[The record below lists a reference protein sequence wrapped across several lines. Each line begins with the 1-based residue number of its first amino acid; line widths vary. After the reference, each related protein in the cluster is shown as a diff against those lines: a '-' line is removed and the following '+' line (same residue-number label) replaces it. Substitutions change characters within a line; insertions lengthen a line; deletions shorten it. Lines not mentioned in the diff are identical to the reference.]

1 MKQWWTLQELSKRL
15 PETRQGLMARAAREN
30 WRDTKRLDG
39 EPLARRR
46 AGRGGGFEFH
56 ISLLSV
62 TAQAVL
68 VDAPV
73 ASQDETIPD
82 LEIETATDARTRDAR
97 LAVLALATKF
107 HATTGLGLKEADR
120 AFAQAYSSGAL
131 VIDAAVRAVIPT
143 VSRPTLCRWRAAV
156 RAGDGAKIAS
166 RQGRTKGSSPLM
178 TVNDGAVATYIGA
191 LLIKNPFY
199 TAIHIRDA
207 VEAKFGATLDLDGA
221 ALPLPSART
230 FCRFV
235 TDFRATNKVALTKI
249 QDPDAFKS
257 RHRIAGLSRHAHV
270 ERLNQTWQIDASPLD
285 MLCLDG
291 RNSVYVL
298 VDVFSRR
305 IMTYVS
311 RTPRAHA
318 VKLLMRKAIL
328 AWGVPELVETDN
340 GSDFTAKAVQAF
352 MASTGIDVH
361 RCDAYSP
368 EQKGI
373 VERGIGTMHRYIG
386 TMMPGFIG
394 HSVADRK
401 QIEARRSFAARLGCD
416 DAKAFAVEL
425 TSIEAADYLDRWA
438 ADHYANREH
447 TGLGKDAA
455 GKGITPFAK
464 AASFAGRVRRIESE
478 RALDVLLMEIADGGG
493 VRTVGKQGI
502 RVEGGFFIAPTI
514 MVGEK
519 VLVRLDPADLGKAY
533 CFTADGAAFL
543 GEAINPELLG
553 IDRASAVAMA
563 RRQQAK
569 ILDDSM
575 AEAKAAARKI
585 KPRDVIDDVLRMA
598 AAKAGKLVEFPR
610 GSDSHETPQL
620 TAASNALAP
629 RSHAPAEIPAELQE
643 QHSKAVAEFQAR
655 IAFAETE
662 TAKPTADIIPMDS
675 DESRFVRAV
684 DLEARIAG
692 GEIIPAALKRWL
704 DGYQETAEYQARRSM
719 LDDYGEIWFAGVRS
733 RVEGSRPD
741 KKQA

>member
-1 MKQWWTLQELSKRL
+1 L
-15 PETRQGLMARAAREN
+15 PELADRGLPGLPSSRQGLMALADRAA
-30 WRDTKRLDG
+30 WRDTKRIDG
-39 EPLARRR
+39 EPLARKR

-56 ISLLSV
+56 ISLLPV

-68 VDAPV
+68 VDAPI
-73 ASQDETIPD
+73 ASQDETVPD

-97 LAVLALATKF
+97 LAVLALAAKF
-107 HATTGLGLKEADR
+107 QATTGLGIKDADR
-120 AFAQAYSSGAL
+120 AFATAYSSGAL
-131 VIDAAVRAVIPT
+131 VIEAAVRAAIPT

-156 RAGDGAKIAS
+156 RSGDGAKIAS
-166 RQGRTKGSSPLM
+166 RQGRTKGTSPLL

-257 RHRIAGLSRHAHV
+257 HFRVAGLSRHSHV

-298 VDVFSRR
+298 IDVFSRNV
-305 IMTYVS
+305 MTYVS
-311 RTPRAHA
+311 RTPRAQA
-318 VKLLMRKAIL
+318 VMLLMRKAIL

-340 GSDFTAKAVQAF
+340 GSDFTAKSVQAF
-352 MASTGIDVH
+352 MASSGIAVH

-373 VERGIGTMHRYIG
+373 VERAIGTMHRYCG

-425 TSIEAADYLDRWA
+425 TSIEAADYLDRWS
-438 ADHYANREH
+438 ADAYAHKEH
-447 TGLGKDAA
+447 AGL

-464 AASFAGRVRRIESE
+464 TASFTGRIRRVESV
-478 RALDVLLMEIADGGG
+478 RALDVLLMEVADGGG
-493 VRTVGKQGI
+493 IRTVSKQGI
-502 RVEGGFFIAPTI
+502 RVGGGYFIAPTI

-533 CFTADGAAFL
+533 CFSADGAQFL

-563 RRQQAK
+563 RKKQAQ

-585 KPRDVIDDVLRMA
+585 KPRDVIDDILRMSA
-598 AAKAGKLVEFPR
+598 TKAGKLVAFPKAH
-610 GSDSHETPQL
+610 DAHDTPQL
-620 TAASNALAP
+620 AAASTAGRKGRLPEAKLTGEQAEKHAAMVAAFDADQAKPDNVVTLPKPAP
-629 RSHAPAEIPAELQE
+629 R
-643 QHSKAVAEFQAR
+643 
-655 IAFAETE
+655 
-662 TAKPTADIIPMDS
+662 AD
-675 DESRFVRAV
+675 AV
-684 DLEARIAG
+684 DEKKARYRRYLELVADDQNG
-692 GEIIPAALKRWL
+692 AALPDDDSHFLSTYPTTSEFRAL
-704 DGYQETAEYQARRSM
+704 TSNIQHFGVDAVLGSLPAR
-719 LDDYGEIWFAGVRS
+719 A
-733 RVEGSRPD
+733 
-741 KKQA
+741 AN